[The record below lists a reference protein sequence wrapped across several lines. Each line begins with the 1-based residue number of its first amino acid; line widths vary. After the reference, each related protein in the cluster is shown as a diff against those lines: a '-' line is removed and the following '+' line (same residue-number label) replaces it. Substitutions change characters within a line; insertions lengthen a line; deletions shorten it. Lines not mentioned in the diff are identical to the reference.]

1 MFKRFLVATVVI
13 GGPAVADDLSDYG
26 TTNPEEMT
34 LNRMVENA
42 ERGEIDMMTCA
53 SAYGMTKGGDHD
65 EARTVFGAC
74 AEDGY
79 TRAMTWMSYLD
90 DNGYGGAY
98 DPDAS
103 TAWNRQAALAGDP
116 MGMYNYG
123 LDILRRHGTSADVSE
138 GQEWIDRAADAGLE
152 RAAMLQAADYDWNV
166 VTPDADNWKYAPL
179 F

>member
-1 MFKRFLVATVVI
+1 MFKHALIAALAI
-13 GGPAVADDLSDYG
+13 AAPAQAEDLSAYG

-42 ERGEIDMMTCA
+42 TRGETDMMTCA

-65 EARTVFGAC
+65 EARAVFGAC
-74 AEDGY
+74 AGDGY
-79 TRAMTWMSYLD
+79 TQAMTWMSYLD
-90 DNGYGGAY
+90 DNGYGGPY

-103 TAWNRQAALAGDP
+103 TQWTRQAGLAGDP

-123 LDILRRHGTSADVSE
+123 LDILRQHGTSADAGE
-138 GQEWIDRAADAGLE
+138 GRAWIDRAAEAGHE
-152 RAAMLQAADYDWNV
+152 RAAMLQAADYDWDA
-166 VTPDADNWKYAPL
+166 VTPDADVWKYAPL